1 MKQKERRGRTTET
14 VHTQVRIQVEAWNS
28 LTNHTQH
35 SEAHTRAHTQEDT
48 KNMAFKCIA
57 ARPCDSHGVV
67 SWELP
72 PPLISLMDYNN
83 RKLARPATSHQT
95 TPTDNCCRNINT
107 QAEGTEQP
115 FPHSR
120 RSSISVLKSKFNPC
134 KSVLCGA
141 EESMAMCRQLLASVV
156 SETRCSLALKQ
167 GETQAGGGWA
177 FR

>member
-1 MKQKERRGRTTET
+1 MKGRAESETKRKERKNHGDSSHSGQDSGGGLEFTHKPHNTLRRT
-14 VHTQVRIQVEAWNS
+14 H
-28 LTNHTQH
+28 
-35 SEAHTRAHTQEDT
+35 AHTQEDT

-83 RKLARPATSHQT
+83 RKLARPATSHHT
-95 TPTDNCCRNINT
+95 TPTDNCCRNIKT

-120 RSSISVLKSKFNPC
+120 HLSITVFKSKFNPC

-141 EESMAMCRQLLASVV
+141 EESMAM
-156 SETRCSLALKQ
+156 
-167 GETQAGGGWA
+167 
-177 FR
+177 